1 MVCFTVAKK
10 LGYKSCDSVHL
21 RNIKLFMFFQFKQY
35 IHGKVFFVCKD
46 VPQKQRYVQYIQY
59 KEKEEILQIIK

>member
-1 MVCFTVAKK
+1 
-10 LGYKSCDSVHL
+10 
-21 RNIKLFMFFQFKQY
+21 MFFQFKQY

-46 VPQKQRYVQYIQY
+46 VQQKQQYVQYIQY